1 MFLSTKKIVMHYIR
15 KSRLGVEH
23 SYSRTRTIAV
33 LKCDGCDCIFEREQG
48 KMNHRRASDG
58 YQHVC
63 PNCNQKQFAQS
74 KGAESRKLWNL
85 PVDSDIKISKL

>member
-1 MFLSTKKIVMHYIR
+1 MHYVR

-23 SYSRTRTIAV
+23 SYSRTKTLAV
-33 LKCDGCDCIFEREQG
+33 LKCDACSNNFEREQG
-48 KMNHRRASDG
+48 KMNYRRVSIG

-74 KGAESRKLWNL
+74 RGVESRKLWNL
-85 PVDSDIKISKL
+85 PVDSDIKINKL